1 MYALLILV
9 QNETNCLLNNRSNR
23 VPPHCKQSIEETLE
37 ENLCGV
43 VRLVCLQV
51 LRNDRWS
58 RAASP
63 SVAMQ
68 TCYLE
73 ATGEVERHNHK
84 NTCRRTY
91 TQTHRET
98 GRQFHLRRQE
108 LSHPLF
114 QSETVTQP
122 GHVNKTGKLKTF
134 EWGAS
139 YAGSTYSNCGDGQV
153 QPVRCELSLS
163 TKCI

>member
-1 MYALLILV
+1 M
-9 QNETNCLLNNRSNR
+9 
-23 VPPHCKQSIEETLE
+23 PPHCKQSIEETLE
-37 ENLCGV
+37 ENLCNV

-58 RAASP
+58 RAASL

-73 ATGEVERHNHK
+73 AIGEMERCNHK

-91 TQTHRET
+91 TQTQRET
-98 GRQFHLRRQE
+98 GRQIHLWRQE

-114 QSETVTQP
+114 QSKTVTQS
-122 GHVNKTGKLKTF
+122 GHVNKTGETENLRMGGF
-134 EWGAS
+134 I
-139 YAGSTYSNCGDGQV
+139 CRQDLQ
-153 QPVRCELSLS
+153 
-163 TKCI
+163 